1 MIASMKKARKTKEAA
16 RSSKKN
22 NANEKNIPVRPP
34 AYARKRKAASSN
46 ESEVVDDYVEDKPSV
61 DGVVDD
67 IQATDDTNV
76 GAIVLVTDDTNGGA
90 NISATD
96 GIDVGVDAKV
106 TEPFPGGP
114 TDTSLLKSFKSHV
127 AAAVW
132 NNEERGPLRCM
143 SKWNTLKEWKWQ
155 DKQNNDTYR
164 RYSTESFVSLC
175 RLKFYRFQIFFFGVP
190 VTGKAISLQAYEVMS
205 NHELLVYSKTS
216 KLEQPNLKSS
226 IVHAIKS
233 TSVRIRTSSTKNAQR
248 KIGLA
253 ATIKEIEFDFP
264 SANASYGKL
273 NPGIGRQHYG
283 LWCGKH

>member
-1 MIASMKKARKTKEAA
+1 MKKARKTKEAA

-46 ESEVVDDYVEDKPSV
+46 ESEVVDDYVEDKPSI

-67 IQATDDTNV
+67 IQATVDTNV

-96 GIDVGVDAKV
+96 GIDVAVDAKV
-106 TEPFPGGP
+106 TEPLPGGP
-114 TDTSLLKSFKSHV
+114 TDTLLLRSFKSHV

-164 RYSTESFVSLC
+164 RYSTESCLLRPLECTYLIVDKIVVSAFVERGQPETNTFHPPFGEMTVALDDVSNL
-175 RLKFYRFQIFFFGVP
+175 IGVP
-190 VTGKAISLQAYEVMS
+190 VTGKAISLQADEVMS
-205 NHELLVYSKTS
+205 NQELLVW
-216 KLEQPNLKSS
+216 LLGFRI
-226 IVHAIKS
+226 IV
-233 TSVRIRTSSTKNAQR
+233 
-248 KIGLA
+248 
-253 ATIKEIEFDFP
+253 
-264 SANASYGKL
+264 
-273 NPGIGRQHYG
+273 
-283 LWCGKH
+283 